1 VAEVHDL
8 AEVALEHDHDAFTD
22 VVCVHFCPFRTVRA
36 SVDSSRGGERSPG
49 TSKQQ
54 HATGDTLARRGERN
68 VRLKLI
74 LLAGALVAMACRP
87 GREAQTTDATGDIP
101 VGVYGALTGDQ
112 AAFGSSTVQGAR
124 IAADEINAAGGING
138 RKIQLLVEDDQGRP
152 EEAATV
158 VTKLITGSNVVAL
171 IGENSSNQSL
181 AAAPIAQAN
190 GVPMISPSSTN
201 PAVTEKGEYIF
212 RVCFTD
218 PYQGEALAT
227 FARQNLKLNTAAI
240 LVDQKNDYSVGLA
253 GVFRKQFEA
262 QGGRIVGQQSYSGGD
277 SEFRPQLTALRE
289 TKPEALFIPGFYT
302 EVGQIAIQA
311 RDLGL
316 TVPLLGGDGWDSP
329 TVIQIGGRSVEGAYF
344 SDHYFV
350 GDTRPVVQKFVTEY
364 EKRHGKKPEA
374 TAALGYDA
382 VYLFAEA
389 AKRAGSLDRKAIRD
403 QIAATKDYQ
412 GVSGTITMGPD
423 RNPIKPVAMIKI
435 ENGVMNFAGW
445 VSPGR

>member
-1 VAEVHDL
+1 VN
-8 AEVALEHDHDAFTD
+8 
-22 VVCVHFCPFRTVRA
+22 
-36 SVDSSRGGERSPG
+36 
-49 TSKQQ
+49 K
-54 HATGDTLARRGERN
+54 
-68 VRLKLI
+68 KLI
-74 LLAGALVAMACRP
+74 LLAGALVALACRP

-112 AAFGSSTVQGAR
+112 AAFGTSTVQGAR

-138 RKIQLLVEDDQGRP
+138 RKIQLLIEDDQGRA

-171 IGENSSNQSL
+171 VGENSSNQSL

-201 PAVTEKGEYIF
+201 PAVTEKGDYIF

-218 PYQGEALAT
+218 PYQGKALAA
-227 FARQNLKLNTAAI
+227 FARRNLKLDTAAI
-240 LVDQKNDYSVGLA
+240 LVDKKNDYSIGLA
-253 GVFRKQFEA
+253 GVFRKEFEGA
-262 QGGRIVGQQSYSGGD
+262 GGKIVAEQSYSGGD
-277 SEFRPQLTALRE
+277 SEFRPQLTAIRNA
-289 TKPEALFIPGFYT
+289 KPQALFIPGFYT

-311 RDLGL
+311 RDLGI
-316 TVPLLGGDGWDSP
+316 TAPLLGGDGWDSP
-329 TVIQIGGRSVEGAYF
+329 TVIQIGGRSIENSYF

-350 GDTRPVVQKFVTEY
+350 GDTRDVVKKFVTEY

-382 VYLFAEA
+382 VHIFALA
-389 AKRAGSLDRKAIRD
+389 AKRAGSLDRKKIRD
-403 QIAATKDYQ
+403 EIAATKDYV
-412 GVSGTITMGPD
+412 GVSGTITMGAD

-435 ENGVMNFAGW
+435 ENGQMNFAGS
-445 VSPGR
+445 VNP